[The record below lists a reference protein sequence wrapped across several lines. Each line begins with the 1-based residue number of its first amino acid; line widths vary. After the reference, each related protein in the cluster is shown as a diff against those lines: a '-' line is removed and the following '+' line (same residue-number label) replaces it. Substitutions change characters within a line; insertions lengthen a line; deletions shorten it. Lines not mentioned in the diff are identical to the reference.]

1 MSPAARLHQDSPA
14 PARRMAEGT
23 SRRSHESKDWGA
35 SEHRTRVQG
44 LAWPRCSRWGPPPS
58 ERKESRRQ
66 LPHVTPRGT
75 VLPHG
80 GRALLQVSPTHLK
93 TRRVTWIRRT
103 CRATGAPPP
112 TCVPPPAV
120 QGGWATESHLCSE
133 AVRGRN
139 NRPASSGWGGGV
151 AKVLQVAEG
160 QAKSHLVALPFPRAP
175 LASAAKA
182 RAGFLGND

>member
-139 NRPASSGWGGGV
+139 NRPASSGWGGGCKGP
-151 AKVLQVAEG
+151 ASGRGTSKVSSRSPAVPTCPPGLSCKG
-160 QAKSHLVALPFPRAP
+160 PRGLPG
-175 LASAAKA
+175 K
-182 RAGFLGND
+182 